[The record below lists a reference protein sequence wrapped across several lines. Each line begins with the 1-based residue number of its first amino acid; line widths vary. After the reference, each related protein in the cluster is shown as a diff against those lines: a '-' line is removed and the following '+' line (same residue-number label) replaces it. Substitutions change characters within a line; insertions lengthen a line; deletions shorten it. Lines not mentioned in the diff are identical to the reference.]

1 MNRRWWPR
9 AGSIASSAG
18 SPRSPGGASVR
29 CSARRLPSSPPA
41 VPDEVPAR
49 RDGEE
54 DLVLV
59 AEEGAAQLQVV
70 LHVGRERVLA
80 IVHAGIELPRR
91 TVGRAFA
98 GR

>member
-1 MNRRWWPR
+1 MVGREVVGEADQGIDPLEDIV
-9 AGSIASSAG
+9 AGSAG
-18 SPRSPGGASVR
+18 APLGGRAAVVD
-29 CSARRLPSSPPA
+29 A